1 MKTTIQKHISD
12 PQALKDSL
20 SQEFPDWTIKYS
32 KFADQITMGKSL
44 EQYKI
49 LINKN
54 EVVIES
60 SMNRSSSWYGI
71 PSLLITI
78 IIISIDNYLNTK
90 KNLTNTLIW
99 VCIAVLIIELG
110 YYLLFSKKIE
120 KRLGIIQE
128 RIKNLILT
136 I

>member
-1 MKTTIQKHISD
+1 M
-12 PQALKDSL
+12 
-20 SQEFPDWTIKYS
+20 
-32 KFADQITMGKSL
+32 
-44 EQYKI
+44 
-49 LINKN
+49 
-54 EVVIES
+54 
-60 SMNRSSSWYGI
+60 YGI

>member
-44 EQYKI
+44 EQHKI